1 MGEEFEQ
8 YHSYLLRFWT
18 VKLNDHTV
26 WRASL
31 ISSNTGE
38 KWGFADLSE
47 LCSFLENQMVI
58 WMEEDSVT
66 GGERN
71 N

>member
-1 MGEEFEQ
+1 MNDVNNQ
-8 YHSYLLRFWT
+8 YQSYLLRFWI
-18 VKLNDHTV
+18 VKLNDHMV

-31 ISSNTGE
+31 ESSNTGE

-58 WMEEDSVT
+58 WMEEDSVK
-66 GGERN
+66 GGERKN
-71 N
+71 